1 MSVSREWEAGK
12 ARGTLSLSCRANCS
26 DLFTRPWRASSPWAS
41 PVVAVAML
49 VRSNGSPCDLSLSPL
64 RPGRS
69 HNTTQFSGTSSLQK
83 TVRCTKMKIEQGIS
97 QRRSW
102 EHREHWR
109 ERRERAYQPRGQAT
123 GGRERG
129 SKGCTPSGAR
139 DDAGAS
145 GASIRVTR
153 DGGREPRERAG
164 KAQVGEGLGRG
175 GRGWSAQWGVER
187 VRDRGRAG
195 EKRDLSIRRRPA
207 QNPANPRLLLSSSL
221 TNVRACS
228 RCSRRRSP
236 GTASSSFP
244 TAGRTTATT
253 RSGS

>member
-26 DLFTRPWRASSPWAS
+26 DLFLSASQPWRASSPWAS

-83 TVRCTKMKIEQGIS
+83 NTENCQCTKMKIEQGIS

-109 ERRERAYQPRGQAT
+109 ERAYHPRGQAT
-123 GGRERG
+123 GGRER
-129 SKGCTPSGAR
+129 
-139 DDAGAS
+139 
-145 GASIRVTR
+145 V
-153 DGGREPRERAG
+153 
-164 KAQVGEGLGRG
+164 EGLHAER
-175 GRGWSAQWGVER
+175 SA
-187 VRDRGRAG
+187 
-195 EKRDLSIRRRPA
+195 RRRRRIRSVDSGDEIWRTRT
-207 QNPANPRLLLSSSL
+207 PR
-221 TNVRACS
+221 TS
-228 RCSRRRSP
+228 R
-236 GTASSSFP
+236 
-244 TAGRTTATT
+244 
-253 RSGS
+253 